1 MARLHLRVLSLSRAA
16 ARGDSRRRRTRNRFV
31 RLLRTVSFIDALVSI
46 LTLQNTLIMVSS
58 SGGDM
63 GMLPLTAASSA
74 AVWLSTLGL
83 SAAAL
88 AHGIREGT
96 G

>member
-1 MARLHLRVLSLSRAA
+1 
-16 ARGDSRRRRTRNRFV
+16 
-31 RLLRTVSFIDALVSI
+31 
-46 LTLQNTLIMVSS
+46 MVSS

-88 AHGIREGT
+88 AKGIREGT